1 MTTTQPNYVT
11 SPNCGYTFSVAKKKK
26 PKKFSAVKAV
36 KELARERIGAPGAE
50 QVVPDLKKKRES
62 SEKHKPTLG
71 QMLQE
76 GE

>member
-1 MTTTQPNYVT
+1 VQ
-11 SPNCGYTFSVAKKKK
+11 
-26 PKKFSAVKAV
+26 AV
-36 KELARERIGAPGAE
+36 KEMARERIGAPGTE

-62 SEKHKPTLG
+62 SAKHKPTLG